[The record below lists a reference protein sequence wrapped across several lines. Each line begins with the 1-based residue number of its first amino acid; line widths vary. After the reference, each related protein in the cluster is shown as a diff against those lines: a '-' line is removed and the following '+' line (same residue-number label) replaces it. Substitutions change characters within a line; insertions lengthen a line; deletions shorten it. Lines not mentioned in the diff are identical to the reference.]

1 MILSRRMNHMSMKRD
16 RESLDFIINEASKC
30 LYCGFCE
37 ALCPTR
43 PLGPHRGYGPR
54 GRINLAYLL
63 ATGQIEPSKH
73 VVESLYSCLLCRAC
87 ELKCPIALPIASI
100 IRESRRLLADTS
112 LIGSPRKTSRR
123 VQVFARRP

>member
-1 MILSRRMNHMSMKRD
+1 MKDPRA
-16 RESLDFIINEASKC
+16 EIIETAGKC

-54 GRINLAYLL
+54 GRVNIAYMLAKGEIV
-63 ATGQIEPSKH
+63 ASSH

-87 ELKCPIALPIASI
+87 ELKCPIALPIAEI
-100 IRESRRLLADTS
+100 IRNARG
-112 LIGSPRKTSRR
+112 LIAEPGLNASKSPSINR
-123 VQVFARRP
+123 VQVFARRT